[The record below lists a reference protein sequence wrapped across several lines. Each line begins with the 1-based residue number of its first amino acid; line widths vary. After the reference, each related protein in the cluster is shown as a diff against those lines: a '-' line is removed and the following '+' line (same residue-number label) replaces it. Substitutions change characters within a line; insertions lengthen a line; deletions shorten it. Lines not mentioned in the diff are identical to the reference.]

1 MIYPYFYFRRHH
13 IFYVEFYLQLFYIYD
28 YLLFTFAYRCNYV
41 YWKSFTICKE
51 ELCLVKSCWTF
62 LPLLSYLTVLLV
74 QFQLSLDFFT
84 ENCLMTWTRRW
95 FRRWLMRCQFL
106 KLGYLFAWKKT
117 LFVKHSLFYVSSIW
131 FLKIR
136 WFILT

>member
-28 YLLFTFAYRCNYV
+28 YLLFTFACRCNYV
-41 YWKSFTICKE
+41 YWKNFTICKE

-106 KLGYLFAWKKT
+106 KLGYLFAWKNT
-117 LFVKHSLFYVSSIW
+117 LFVKHSLFYVSSIL